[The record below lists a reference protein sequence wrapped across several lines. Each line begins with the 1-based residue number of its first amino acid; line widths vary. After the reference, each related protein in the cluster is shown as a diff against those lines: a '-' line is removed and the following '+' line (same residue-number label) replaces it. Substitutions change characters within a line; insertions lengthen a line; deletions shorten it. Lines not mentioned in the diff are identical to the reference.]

1 MPTHLTVK
9 GVVLRETP
17 VGEADKLFDL
27 MTENGILTVRARSV
41 RKAGSKYAAVTQSF
55 SCGEFCLR
63 VSGERYYLDSA
74 VPIELFYGLRTDL
87 NALALAAYFSE
98 VIRKTATQQSQ
109 PQLLRLFFMSLRHL
123 SQQDRPPEMVKA
135 VFEMRLAAVLG
146 MAPNLICCGRCM
158 EYLPE
163 TAVFRIADADFVCGS
178 CYTPAAA
185 EDGTEEPVLHGSR
198 AVLQAARHIIF
209 AEESRLFQFRLGERS
224 LRILAEYTERY
235 LLHRLEMYFPTLKF
249 YRGLLMPEAPA

>member
-109 PQLLRLFFMSLRHL
+109 PQLLRLFFMSLQHL
-123 SQQDRPPEMVKA
+123 SQQDRPAELVKA
-135 VFEMRLAAVLG
+135 VFELRLATVLG
-146 MAPNLICCGRCM
+146 MAPNLICCGVCM

-163 TAVFRIADADFVCGS
+163 QIVLRICDADFVCAD
-178 CYTPAAA
+178 CYIPRPAP
-185 EDGTEEPVLHGSR
+185 EGTEEPVLSGSR
-198 AVLQAARHIIF
+198 AVLQAARHIVF
-209 AEESRLFQFRLGERS
+209 SEDNRLFQFRLGGRS
-224 LRILAEYTERY
+224 LHILAEYAEQY